1 MKLSGIFV
9 TSLLFVIIILSVVQ
23 VVVSNKLSTA
33 GITLGQMDDRIAT
46 LKNENNILQ
55 SKLLTKESY
64 INIAS
69 SASSLGFVEEKSS
82 ILLSRFTPLAL
93 K

>member
-1 MKLSGIFV
+1 MKPSGIFI
-9 TSLLFVIIILSVVQ
+9 LILFFIIITLSIVQ
-23 VVVSNKLSTA
+23 VVISNKLSTT
-33 GITLGQMDDRIAT
+33 GIELGRIDDQITA

-55 SKLLTKESY
+55 SKLLTRESF

-69 SASSLGFVEEKSS
+69 SASTLGFVEEKES
-82 ILLSRFTPLAL
+82 ILLSGSTPLAL